1 MRLRPGMRR
10 GTEDLMLQVVV
21 SGAFTTQFGAA
32 GVWGNTM
39 SKCIPMGLSRVKNA
53 LAFDYKFQP
62 YELDRGA

>member
-21 SGAFTTQFGAA
+21 STTQFGAE

-39 SKCIPMGLSRVKNA
+39 SKCIPKKCYVCTDV
-53 LAFDYKFQP
+53 AFQSQERAGF
-62 YELDRGA
+62 